1 MKREFKFRSWIISQK
16 KMIKVF
22 GFNEHLVFEQTWDSP
37 SIKENI
43 FEIEDCVL
51 MQFTGVKDKKGVDV
65 YEGDIIKS
73 IHSDSDR
80 SGRFFLEQKL
90 PLSLNGVMTYNDRH
104 AQFEIV
110 MEKNSL
116 NIVSTSIG
124 WCHEDFEVIGNI
136 FENPELLLKTPDLT
150 SKETIDT
157 IGNCANCG
165 VEFHIHKEES
175 LSTPTA
181 VL

>member
-65 YEGDIIKS
+65 YEGDKIIYKNFKGYS
-73 IHSDSDR
+73 TIV
-80 SGRFFLEQKL
+80 FK
-90 PLSLNGVMTYNDRH
+90 NGVFGYYGISCFITLLETNADY
-104 AQFEIV
+104 I
-110 MEKNSL
+110 
-116 NIVSTSIG
+116 
-124 WCHEDFEVIGNI
+124 EVIGNV
-136 FENPELLLKTPDLT
+136 FQDSE
-150 SKETIDT
+150 
-157 IGNCANCG
+157 
-165 VEFHIHKEES
+165 
-175 LSTPTA
+175 
-181 VL
+181 